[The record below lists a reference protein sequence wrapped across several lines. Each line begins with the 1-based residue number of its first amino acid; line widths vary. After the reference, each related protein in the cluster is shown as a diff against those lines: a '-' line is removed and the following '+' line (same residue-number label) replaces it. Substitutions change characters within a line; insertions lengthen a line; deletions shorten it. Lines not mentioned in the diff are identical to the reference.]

1 MKNIK
6 GILILLIGVFLFN
19 SCELDNY
26 EGPNA
31 SLSGAFVDVQT
42 GEFIESDIISGTRI
56 GLIEQGYENPA
67 TQWLIVKNDGTY
79 RNDMLFA
86 GTYSIPPIMGGNF
99 VPQQDTLI
107 LELSGNTVYDF
118 EVLPYIRIKDASIT
132 SDGMEVTATFRLEQ
146 TVDTLNVVRVGL
158 YGHREPTVGEPMQNG
173 RQQRVLNRRVD
184 PDEEFSLSLRLRP
197 RDFPPGQ
204 PYHFRIGAVI
214 DVPEA
219 KYNYAPAVRLMI
231 E

>member
-6 GILILLIGVFLFN
+6 GLLFILIGLFLFT

-31 SLSGAFVDVQT
+31 SLSGAFVDAQT
-42 GEFIESDIISGTRI
+42 GELIESDIINGTRI
-56 GLIEQGYENPA
+56 GLIEHGFETPA
-67 TQWLIVKNDGTY
+67 IQYLIVKNDGTY
-79 RNDMLFA
+79 RNDMLFS
-86 GTYSIPPIMGGNF
+86 GTYSVPPIMGGNF

-107 LELSGNTVYDF
+107 LELSGNTVHDF
-118 EVLPYIRIKDASIT
+118 EVLPYIRIRDASIT
-132 SDGMEVTATFRLEQ
+132 NDGMRVTATFRLEQ
-146 TVDTLNVVRVGL
+146 TIDTLNVVRVGL
-158 YGHREPTVGEPMQNG
+158 YAHREPTVGEPMQNG
-173 RQQRVLNRRVD
+173 RQQQALNRVVD
-184 PDEEFSLSLRLRP
+184 PNEEFSLTLTLRP

-204 PYHFRIGAVI
+204 QYHFRIGAVI

-231 E
+231 D